1 VRIGDLMTTTVPV
14 TTPQLTIRAAAQAMA
29 EAGVKA
35 LPVCD
40 GELLAGVLTD
50 WDVTR
55 AVASGADPGEQLVS
69 DFMTADVVVA
79 APDALLGEAWRLM
92 AERRIHHLLICD
104 SGRFVGIVHLDVEWS
119 DVDGIGVP
127 HATFG
132 AAV

>member
-1 VRIGDLMTTTVPV
+1 VRIGDLMTTNVPV
-14 TTPQLTIRAAAQAMA
+14 VTPDDTVRMAAQAMA
-29 EAGVKA
+29 GAGVKA

-40 GELLAGVLTD
+40 GDVLVGVLTD

-55 AVASGADPGEQLVS
+55 AVASGAAPDEDRVNA
-69 DFMTADVVVA
+69 FMTADVVHA
-79 APDALLGEAWRLM
+79 APDALVGHAWTLM

-104 SGRFVGIVHLDVEWS
+104 SGRFVGMVHLDVEWS
-119 DVDGIGVP
+119 DLDGIGVP